1 MKKSTFV
8 CAAAFFFLPVTVFCG
23 EFRDSGAV
31 FSVDFPSGWTEGKSN
46 DPSATLRLEKGAAFF
61 EFARLDS
68 ELSDYYLKARVKE
81 QVDSLRSKGTSLA
94 GEIKSVSLHGVS
106 SAYYAS
112 YESMGAQCYIAFFT
126 YNGVSYAVS
135 ASGPD
140 EGGFRAVVGTLRKP
154 GEKIEFPKP
163 SKPRKIRAAKN
174 KQAAEDGSGVQI
186 FKEDDPV
193 PSTLFRFKKAKE
205 DENKKAAED
214 TGAVQIF
221 KEDKE
226 AVSSSAAVP
235 ATADST
241 GAVEGASAFSS
252 AASQTENTPVAPA
265 LSEKIGALY
274 EKTDAFLA
282 ELAAKTASAGQAP
295 YLERKPV
302 SIFVWGAVILLWLSG
317 SCVAMARAGVYE
329 NPKLLPP
336 SKDVPPDFF
345 FPFLVSRLATLKDV
359 TYNISTRQK
368 QHLQAGFSSGH
379 EMYFVAAVYGA
390 LMFNF
395 VWSLLAFSGR
405 AGLISNGL
413 LALPGGRFFASFPE
427 VFFLILLLIGIVK
440 YCNKKNV
447 LQLFDSQ
454 SNLVLEVKQ
463 EVAYG
468 LLRDDNGKEIAR
480 LVAKT
485 GDTGR
490 MWEYVDSDNMVV
502 FSIRDDCPGIH
513 FMRHIF
519 GNLGGALRARYGIF
533 VQERRAGFVF
543 LDPTS
548 SNRFQIHLD
557 FNFARLAHPAHI
569 LASCLYIISREK
581 DPVYPSPF

>member
-1 MKKSTFV
+1 MKKFTFV
-8 CAAAFFFLPVTVFCG
+8 CAAAFFFLPVKAFCG
-23 EFRDSGAV
+23 EFKDSGAV
-31 FSVDFPSGWTEGKSN
+31 FSVDFPSGWTQGKSN

-112 YESMGAQCYIAFFT
+112 YESLGAYCYMAFFT

-135 ASGPD
+135 SSGSGEAD
-140 EGGFRAVVGTLRKP
+140 FRAVMGTLRKP
-154 GEKIEFPKP
+154 GEKIEFSRPPKP
-163 SKPRKIRAAKN
+163 KKIRATKN
-174 KQAAEDGSGVQI
+174 KQAAEDESGVQI

-193 PSTLFRFKKAKE
+193 PSTLLRAKKARA

-214 TGAVQIF
+214 ESAVQIL
-221 KEDKE
+221 KEDTE
-226 AVSSSAAVP
+226 AVF
-235 ATADST
+235 TAS
-241 GAVEGASAFSS
+241 GAVAA
-252 AASQTENTPVAPA
+252 AASQAENAPAAPA
-265 LSEKIGALY
+265 LSEKIGALC
-274 EKTDAFLA
+274 EKTNSFLS
-282 ELAAKTASAGQAP
+282 ELAAKTASAGKAP
-295 YLERKPV
+295 YLDRKPV
-302 SIFVWGAVILLWLSG
+302 SIFVWGVAILLWLTG
-317 SCVAMARAGVYE
+317 SFVAIARAGVYQ

-359 TYNISTRQK
+359 TYNITTRQK

-405 AGLISNGL
+405 SGLIVNGL

-427 VFFLILLLIGIVK
+427 VVFLIPLLIGLVK
-440 YCNKKNV
+440 YGNKKHV
-447 LQLFDSQ
+447 LQLFDAQ
-454 SNLVLEVKQ
+454 SNLVLEVKR
-463 EVAYG
+463 EVSYG

-513 FMRHIF
+513 FMRHVF

-543 LDPTS
+543 LDPNS
-548 SNRFQIHLD
+548 SNKFQIHLD